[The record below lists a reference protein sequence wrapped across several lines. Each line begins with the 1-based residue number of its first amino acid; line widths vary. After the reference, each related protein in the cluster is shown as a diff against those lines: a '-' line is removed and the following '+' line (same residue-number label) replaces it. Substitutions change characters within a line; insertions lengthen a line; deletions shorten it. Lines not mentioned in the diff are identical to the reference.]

1 MTEEKVLNEEEI
13 NNIKQIRNDFQAL
26 IGEIGEIEVGIM
38 NLNGKKKELEIKLF
52 KIQQEENK
60 IAEELEKKYAN
71 GNISIETGKFTPTS

>member
-60 IAEELEKKYAN
+60 IAEELEKKYGN